1 MSELKLQKLDFV
13 RKGMVITMQNLISAS
28 ILSADFGCLRDE
40 LSRCEVS
47 GCDMIHF
54 DVMDG
59 HFVPNISY
67 GVPVLKSI
75 KKYSR
80 LPMDVHL
87 MISEPYKYLSA
98 FADAGADIITFHAE
112 ALSDPGETIDRIHEL
127 GLKAG
132 ISVKPNTSV
141 DWIYK
146 YLNKLDMVLIMTVE
160 PGFGGQGFIFD
171 TLEKI
176 KELRETADSM
186 GIDLDIEVDGGINA
200 ETAPLVT
207 EAGANVLV
215 SGSYLFKA
223 EDMQRNV
230 EILRG

>member
-176 KELRETADSM
+176 KELRKTADSM

-223 EDMQRNV
+223 EDMQKNV

>member
-176 KELRETADSM
+176 KELRKTADSM

-223 EDMQRNV
+223 ENMQRNV

>member
-176 KELRETADSM
+176 KELRKTADSM